1 MEYMSVKEAT
11 NAWGVTIQM
20 ARRYCQKG
28 MVPKVKQENGG
39 WRIPKGTPRP
49 GTQKPEEEK
58 PKQPSLVNQI
68 KYQCKKNNHFGIY
81 EYIQVNLAYSSSR
94 MASNRLTRNQVESIF
109 RKGKVRESF
118 EPMKVSDLIEVLN
131 HCVCVDYILDNLE
144 KPLSVK
150 FIKTLHQMLMYGT
163 VDDRRNKVS
172 PGEFRNSYSNR
183 KETFIASANTINE
196 KVIKLIEAYESLE
209 KVTERDVLSFHVHL
223 GRIFP
228 FEDGN
233 GRVGR
238 LIMLKECLRHGVM
251 PFILDDK
258 RRTKYLQ
265 GLREWDKNPD
275 VLISVIAEAQDR
287 FKHQIELQNL
297 GEYRETLFNQIEED
311 SEDAEW

>member
-1 MEYMSVKEAT
+1 
-11 NAWGVTIQM
+11 
-20 ARRYCQKG
+20 
-28 MVPKVKQENGG
+28 
-39 WRIPKGTPRP
+39 
-49 GTQKPEEEK
+49 
-58 PKQPSLVNQI
+58 
-68 KYQCKKNNHFGIY
+68 
-81 EYIQVNLAYSSSR
+81 
-94 MASNRLTRNQVESIF
+94 
-109 RKGKVRESF
+109 
-118 EPMKVSDLIEVLN
+118 
-131 HCVCVDYILDNLE
+131 
-144 KPLSVK
+144 
-150 FIKTLHQMLMYGT
+150 MLMYGT

-238 LIMLKECLRHGVM
+238 MIMFKECLRHRVM
-251 PFILDDK
+251 PYILDDK

-275 VLISVIAEAQDR
+275 VLISVVAEAQDR

-297 GEYRETLFNQIEED
+297 GEYRETLFNQTEEE